1 MTRLCDHVSH
11 MTSVV
16 EMELVR
22 SAVFVCICCASVLVA
37 MVILHAP
44 VTTGLQHMSY
54 EHAVYTCRLFCQHD
68 CYQCV

>member
-22 SAVFVCICCASVLVA
+22 SALFVFICCASVLVT

-44 VTTGLQHMSY
+44 GP
-54 EHAVYTCRLFCQHD
+54 VYCSICHTLLCA
-68 CYQCV
+68 